1 MTTTLYLIMNMK
13 KILIRAMLLMA
24 LILVWGA
31 NECKAVE
38 VTLTIDE
45 GMTPPVG
52 LEAAQRNLGQ
62 VLTEINRAQ
71 QTNTIL
77 ETKGLPMDEF
87 SLRSL
92 LRLWSVTPFYCD
104 DEEVVERCWVF
115 KDGAMMVSHIP
126 LIITPTEED
135 FGVGT
140 YQEAIVEFDAQGRLT
155 DFRLALDA
163 QLSESLEHCGSVVE
177 KEKQMIIMQYLERFR
192 TAYNQKDIDFI
203 NQIFSDDALII
214 TGKVV
219 TVRPNADKDIMVQK
233 VEYTKQSKEEYIRN
247 LKRAFLR
254 NKWINVKF
262 SEIGENGEE
271 GGCAGIT
278 RSLVNPNM
286 YGVRLRQ
293 EWTSSSYSDEGYLFL
308 LWEFPEDGGNPLI
321 HVRTWQPEW
330 VGGVRQRPDDD
341 ISTLGAFNL

>member
-1 MTTTLYLIMNMK
+1 MK
-13 KILIRAMLLMA
+13 MRLIRMMLLLA
-24 LILVWGA
+24 ACFAWGV
-31 NECKAVE
+31 NDGKAVE

-45 GMTPPVG
+45 GVDRPAA
-52 LEAAQRNLGQ
+52 LETAARNLSQ

-71 QTNTIL
+71 QANTIL
-77 ETKGLPMDEF
+77 TTNGLPMDEF

-92 LRLWSVTPFYCD
+92 LRLWEVTPFYCD

-115 KDGAMMVSHIP
+115 EDGAMMVSHIP
-126 LIITPTEED
+126 LIITPQEDD

-140 YQEAIVEFDAQGRLT
+140 YQEAIVEFDARGRLT

-177 KEKQMIIMQYLERFR
+177 KEKQMIIMQYIERFR

-214 TGKVV
+214 TGTVV
-219 TVRPNADKDIMVQK
+219 TVRSNDDRGVMTQK
-233 VEYTKQSKEEYIRN
+233 VRYNKQSKEEYIRN
-247 LKRAFLR
+247 LKKAFQR
-254 NKWINVKF
+254 NKWIEVKF

-278 RSLVNPNM
+278 RSVVNPTM

-293 EWTSSSYSDEGYLFL
+293 EWKSSSYSDEGYLFL
-308 LWEFPEDGGNPLI
+308 LWEFPEDGGNPII

-330 VGGVRQRPDDD
+330 VGGVRQQPDDD
-341 ISTLGAFNL
+341 ISTLGAFDL